1 MVGARGRRFGVEEE
15 EEHAYGE
22 AKASVAIRYPE
33 GGACAAVSCNECV
46 EEIRPKEDE
55 DDDDDDDEGCRRVAR
70 AVGEKAGGE

>member
-15 EEHAYGE
+15 EEEHAYGE
-22 AKASVAIRYPE
+22 AQASVAIRYPE

-46 EEIRPKEDE
+46 EEIRPKEE
-55 DDDDDDDEGCRRVAR
+55 EDDEGCRRVAR